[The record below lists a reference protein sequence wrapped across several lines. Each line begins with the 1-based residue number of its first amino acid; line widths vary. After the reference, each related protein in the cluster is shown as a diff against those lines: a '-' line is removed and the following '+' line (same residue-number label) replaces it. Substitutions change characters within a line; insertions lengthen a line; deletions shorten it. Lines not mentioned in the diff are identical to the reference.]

1 VSVPDAIAVTGIGLW
16 NALGI
21 GRAAIGEAVRG
32 GRRGIGV
39 LDDPLA
45 RALGGPFP
53 LARAP
58 EVDLA
63 EIGLDEAAREALA
76 GGDAGHI
83 DTDAAL
89 LAVLI
94 RLALDDARFRW
105 DRDRN
110 RVALVVAHENP
121 GIDGYVTRVLDTV
134 EEVRLSAR
142 GEGTRF
148 APAEL
153 ADPQSMAA
161 ALYREHHRSVVELQT
176 FMLLHRLARAFGCH
190 GLGLMVNQACA
201 SGLYAVEA
209 AARELV
215 HGTAE
220 AALVAAGDRPLL
232 ATKSRYFQDLGLLA
246 GDGRVRPFG
255 RDRHGFVLGDG
266 GAALVLEPLARAR
279 ARGAKVIAIYR
290 GGGFNQEAWKVTLP
304 RPDQALYADAMA
316 AALARAEVP
325 ARAID
330 LVVPHGVATGVGDA
344 YEARCLRA
352 VFGGELERTPMLAL
366 KGAIG
371 HNLGGSALNELAIGL
386 LALEAGEVPP
396 SPGCEDPDPALGV
409 APGAITGRRSLRHL
423 FKCANGFAGFNAAVV
438 FSAP

>member
-1 VSVPDAIAVTGIGLW
+1 MRDAIAVTGIGLW
-16 NALGI
+16 NALGV
-21 GRAAIGEAVRG
+21 GRAAIWEAVRA
-32 GRRGIGV
+32 GRSGIGT

-58 EVDLA
+58 EVDLSA
-63 EIGLDEAAREALA
+63 LGLEETAREALTGGEA
-76 GGDAGHI
+76 GEPI
-83 DTDAAL
+83 DSDAAL
-89 LAVLI
+89 LAALI
-94 RLALDDARFRW
+94 QLAVDDARLSW

-121 GIDGYVTRVLDTV
+121 GIDGYVTKVLDTV
-134 EEVRLSAR
+134 EGVRLSAR
-142 GEGTRF
+142 GESDRYP
-148 APAEL
+148 AAEL
-153 ADPQSMAA
+153 ADSAAMAA
-161 ALYREHHRSVVELQT
+161 LLYREHHRSVVGLQT

-190 GLGLMVNQACA
+190 GLGLVVNNACA

-209 AARELV
+209 AARELRE
-215 HGTAE
+215 GEAE

-232 ATKSRYFQDLGLLA
+232 ATKSRYFHDLGLLA

-266 GAALVLEPLARAR
+266 GAALVLEPLERAR
-279 ARGAKVIAIYR
+279 ARGARVVAIYR

-304 RPDQALYADAMA
+304 RPDAALYAEAIA
-316 AALARAEVP
+316 AAIARAGVTAED
-325 ARAID
+325 ID

-344 YEARCLRA
+344 YEAQCLRA
-352 VFGGELERTPMLAL
+352 VLDHALDHVPVLAL

-371 HNLGGSALNELAIGL
+371 HNLGGSALGELAIGL
-386 LALEAGEVPP
+386 LALEADHVPP

-409 APGAITGRRSLRHL
+409 APGMITGPRSVRHL
-423 FKCANGFAGFNAAVV
+423 LKCANGFGGFNAAAV
-438 FSAP
+438 FSAG